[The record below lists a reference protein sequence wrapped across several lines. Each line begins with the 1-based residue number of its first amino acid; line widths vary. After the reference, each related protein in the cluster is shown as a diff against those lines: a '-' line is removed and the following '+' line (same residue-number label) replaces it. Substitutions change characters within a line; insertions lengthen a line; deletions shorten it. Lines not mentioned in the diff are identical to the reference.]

1 MSAGFKHRAAS
12 FACDLSWGCGV
23 QEGPQHRDG
32 AVGGKGQAHGCPVL
46 MRGSQW
52 ELGSGLGQ
60 QERRVCEGVLAPQ
73 GTTPWHLL
81 GPLSQRESCWDLCPR
96 GNPFP
101 RGNLTQSYMLE
112 QVQMGATQVGSRT
125 RFGEKGPRCPW
136 VSRSGRGQAWECSLK
151 GVGSGEGGVTGQG
164 ARHTWGIPMKG
175 AGVIF
180 TKSCPRR
187 HPIGRRVIGR
197 HHGLQWASG

>member
-1 MSAGFKHRAAS
+1 MSGGFKHRAGS

-46 MRGSQW
+46 MAGSQW

-73 GTTPWHLL
+73 GTRPWHLL
-81 GPLSQRESCWDLCPR
+81 GPL
-96 GNPFP
+96 F
-101 RGNLTQSYMLE
+101 RGNLIQSYLLE
-112 QVQMGATQVGSRT
+112 QVWMGATQVGSRT
-125 RFGEKGPRCPW
+125 RFGEKGPRCTW

-164 ARHTWGIPMKG
+164 AGHTWEIPMKG
-175 AGVIF
+175 AEVIF